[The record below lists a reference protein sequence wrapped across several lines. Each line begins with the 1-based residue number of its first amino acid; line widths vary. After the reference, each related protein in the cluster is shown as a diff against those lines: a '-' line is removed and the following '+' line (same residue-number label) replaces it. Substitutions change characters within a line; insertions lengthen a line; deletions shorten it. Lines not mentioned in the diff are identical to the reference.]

1 MAKPKNG
8 YPHIDMKQTGKLLK
22 RLIFENGYTVKEI
35 QQYLELS
42 CPQPVYRWMKGE
54 ILPSLDHMYA
64 LSRFFGIHMEE
75 MIVPK
80 QEYEIFIEAWAY
92 HQVEARYA
100 AYYKYFSEKIA

>member
-42 CPQPVYRWMKGE
+42 CSQPVYRWMKGE

-80 QEYEIFIEAWAY
+80 QEHEIFIEERIY
-92 HQVEARYA
+92 HQAEARYA

>member
-22 RLIFENGYTVKEI
+22 RLIFENGYTVKEV
-35 QQYLELS
+35 QQYLNLS

-64 LSRFFGIHMEE
+64 LSRFFGMHMED

-80 QEYEIFIEAWAY
+80 QENEVIVEMGMYE
-92 HQVEARYA
+92 QMTKRYA
-100 AYYKYFSEKIA
+100 AYYQCFSEKIA